1 MLITP
6 HEADEGEGT
15 EDEHDDLEGDA
26 EITTVT
32 PEPRVKSKFKNS

>member
-6 HEADEGEGT
+6 HEADEGIGT
-15 EDEHDDLEGDA
+15 EEEHGELEGEA

-32 PEPRVKSKFKNS
+32 PEPRVKSKFENS